1 MKVRIVAAESFS
13 IRGDD
18 KILVGCNKHQPCL
31 AGRNKDGFDRER
43 RRQLHGVVTTQ
54 PVALCQVDGE
64 IEDRTCRGDQV
75 VFGVTVARKE
85 IDRVVSLGSTTVLP
99 LDDEPQ
105 VQPRPQLRSIRTG

>member
-1 MKVRIVAAESFS
+1 
-13 IRGDD
+13 
-18 KILVGCNKHQPCL
+18 
-31 AGRNKDGFDRER
+31 
-43 RRQLHGVVTTQ
+43 LHGVVTTQ

-85 IDRVVSLGSTTVLP
+85 IGRVVSRSTTVHP